1 MPSVLLASPST
12 FLRIGLTQQLRR
24 RQRKFVPIEAVSA
37 DDAAHLLAGRAIDLA
52 IIDDTLLG
60 ETGGDRLQEAL
71 ARHTRPALLIALQ
84 EPPGASLPLPVTIAV
99 IAGRL
104 DGVLDMGGIAR
115 ALDDALDALAVT
127 RPARRAATQ
136 PAAAVVGGRDP
147 ARPPTRPDPTRPN
160 LTRPAELILMAAS
173 TGGPGALAALLGR
186 MEPPQVPIVIAQH
199 MPADQTAAFARHL
212 AAETRLSVCECGA
225 GQLPSAQV
233 VVLRGGADY
242 RLRRAAGR
250 GSGQGSGQ
258 GSHQGY
264 WLSTTTVAGNAF
276 HPSADLLFA
285 SAAEAGIKV
294 AAVVLS
300 GMGEDGARGAGIVAA
315 HGGGVLVQD
324 FDSCVVPGMPAATR
338 AACPS
343 ALVASLSGIG
353 ERLARWTAP
362 SSRGAAAMAEE
373 T

>member
-12 FLRIGLTQQLRR
+12 FLRIGLMQQLRR
-24 RQRKFVPIEAVSA
+24 RQRKFVPVEAVTA
-37 DDAAHLLAGRAIDLA
+37 GEAARVLAGRTIDLA
-52 IIDDTLLG
+52 IIDDTLLA
-60 ETGGDRLQEAL
+60 ETDGDRLQEAL
-71 ARHTRPALLIALQ
+71 ARHTRQALLIALR
-84 EPPGASLPLPVTIAV
+84 EPLIALREPCGTPPPIPGTIV

-115 ALDDALDALAVT
+115 ALDDALDALAAI
-127 RPARRAATQ
+127 RPVRRPSTQ
-136 PAAAVVGGRDP
+136 PAAAAMDARNPTKP
-147 ARPPTRPDPTRPN
+147 APA
-160 LTRPAELILMAAS
+160 RPAELILMAAS

-186 MEPPQVPIVIAQH
+186 MEPPRVPIVIAQH

-212 AAETRLSVCECGA
+212 AAETHLSVCECGA

-233 VVLRGGADY
+233 AVLRGGSDY
-242 RLRRAAGR
+242 RLRRAAGQ
-250 GSGQGSGQ
+250 GSRQGSGQ

-276 HPSADLLFA
+276 HPSADLLFV

-300 GMGEDGARGAGIVAA
+300 GMGEDGARGAAIIAE

-343 ALVASLSGIG
+343 AVIASLPRIA

-362 SSRGAAAMAEE
+362 SSSRGAAAMAEE
-373 T
+373 S

>member
-12 FLRIGLTQQLRR
+12 FLRIGLMQQLRR
-24 RQRKFVPIEAVSA
+24 QQRKFVPLEAGSA
-37 DDAAHLLAGRAIDLA
+37 DDAARLLAGSAIDLA
-52 IIDDTLLG
+52 IIDDSLLA
-60 ETGGDRLQEAL
+60 ESGGDRLQEAL
-71 ARHTRPALLIALQ
+71 ARHARPTLLIALWEPLIGLQ
-84 EPPGASLPLPVTIAV
+84 EQPCATPPPIPGTLSV
-99 IAGRL
+99 IAGRF

-115 ALDDALDALAVT
+115 ALDDALEALAVI
-127 RPARRAATQ
+127 RPARKPLTQ
-136 PAAAVVGGRDP
+136 PASAATD
-147 ARPPTRPDPTRPN
+147 ARGATRLNTM
-160 LTRPAELILMAAS
+160 RPAELILMAAS
-173 TGGPGALAALLGR
+173 TGGPGALAALLGQ
-186 MEPPQVPIVIAQH
+186 MEPPRVPIVVAQH

-212 AAETRLSVCECGA
+212 AVETRLSVSECGP

-233 VVLRGGADY
+233 AVLRGGTDY
-242 RLRRAAGR
+242 RLRRAAG
-250 GSGQGSGQ
+250 
-258 GSHQGY
+258 QGY
-264 WLSTTTVAGNAF
+264 WLSSTTVVGNAF
-276 HPSADLLFA
+276 HPCADLLFT

-300 GMGEDGARGAGIVAA
+300 GMGEDGARGAGIIAA

-343 ALVASLSGIG
+343 AVVASLPKIA

-362 SSRGAAAMAEE
+362 SSRGAAALVEE

>member
-24 RQRKFVPIEAVSA
+24 HERRFVPTEAA
-37 DDAAHLLAGRAIDLA
+37 TTAETARLLAGRGVDLA
-52 IIDDTLLG
+52 IVDDTLFT
-60 ETGGDRLQEAL
+60 EVDGDRLHQAL
-71 ARHTRPALLIALQ
+71 TRHARQTLLIALR
-84 EPPGASLPLPVTIAV
+84 EPPWASPVASTTPV

-115 ALDDALDALAVT
+115 ALDDALDALAAT
-127 RPARRAATQ
+127 RPGRQRHAQ
-136 PAAAVVGGRDP
+136 PAATTVG
-147 ARPPTRPDPTRPN
+147 ARDPTRP
-160 LTRPAELILMAAS
+160 AEIILMAAS
-173 TGGPGALAALLGR
+173 TGGPGALAALLSK
-186 MEPPQVPIVIAQH
+186 MEPPQVPIVVAQH
-199 MPADQTAAFARHL
+199 MPADQTAAFAWHL

-225 GQLPSAQV
+225 GQLPSTQV
-233 VVLRGGADY
+233 AVLRGGSDY
-242 RLRRAAGR
+242 RIRRAAGA
-250 GSGQGSGQ
+250 GF
-258 GSHQGY
+258 

-285 SAAEAGIKV
+285 SAAEGGIKV

-300 GMGEDGARGAGIVAA
+300 GMGEDGARGAGIVAN

-324 FDSCVVPGMPAATR
+324 FDSCVVPGMPAATH

-343 ALVASLSGIG
+343 AVVASLPRIA
-353 ERLARWTAP
+353 ERLSRWTVP
-362 SSRGAAAMAEE
+362 SSSGTPAMAEG

>member
-12 FLRIGLTQQLRR
+12 FLRIGLMQRLRR
-24 RQRKFVPIEAVSA
+24 QQRRFVPIEAVSA
-37 DDAAHLLAGRAIDLA
+37 DDAARLLAGRTIDFAIV
-52 IIDDTLLG
+52 DDTLLG

-71 ARHTRPALLIALQ
+71 TRHTRPALLIALR
-84 EPPGASLPLPVTIAV
+84 EPCGTTPPIPGTLSV

-115 ALDDALDALAVT
+115 ALDDALDALAAI
-127 RPARRAATQ
+127 RPVRRPSTQ
-136 PAAAVVGGRDP
+136 PATATVGACDP
-147 ARPPTRPDPTRPN
+147 ARPALTRANSTKLN

-186 MEPPQVPIVIAQH
+186 MESPQVPIVIAQH

-212 AAETRLSVCECGA
+212 AVETRLSVCECGA

-233 VVLRGGADY
+233 AVLRGGADY
-242 RLRRAAGR
+242 RLRRAA
-250 GSGQGSGQ
+250 GQGSGQ

-300 GMGEDGARGAGIVAA
+300 GMGEDGARGVAIIA
-315 HGGGVLVQD
+315 EHGGGVLVQD
-324 FDSCVVPGMPAATR
+324 FDSCVVPGMPAAAR

-343 ALVASLSGIG
+343 AVVASLPGIA
-353 ERLARWTAP
+353 ERLARWTTP
-362 SSRGAAAMAEE
+362 SSCGTAAMAEE

>member
-12 FLRIGLTQQLRR
+12 FLRIGLMQQLRR
-24 RQRKFVPIEAVSA
+24 QQRRFDPIEAVTA
-37 DDAAHLLAGRAIDLA
+37 GEAARVLAGRAIDLA
-52 IIDDTLLG
+52 IVDDTLLG
-60 ETGGDRLQEAL
+60 ETGGDLLQETL
-71 ARHTRPALLIALQ
+71 TRHTRQTLLIALR
-84 EPPGASLPLPVTIAV
+84 EPCGTPPIPGAIV

-115 ALDDALDALAVT
+115 ALDGALDALAVA

-136 PAAAVVGGRDP
+136 QATAVKD
-147 ARPPTRPDPTRPN
+147 ARASVRPDPTRPN
-160 LTRPAELILMAAS
+160 LTRPAEIILMAAS

-186 MEPPQVPIVIAQH
+186 MEPPQVPIVVAQH

-212 AAETRLSVCECGA
+212 AVETRLSVCECGA

-242 RLRRAAGR
+242 RLRRAAGQ
-250 GSGQGSGQ
+250 GSGQGSG
-258 GSHQGY
+258 GQGY
-264 WLSTTTVAGNAF
+264 WLSTITVAGNTF
-276 HPSADLLFA
+276 HPCADLLFA

-343 ALVASLSGIG
+343 ALVASLSGIAG
-353 ERLARWTAP
+353 RLARWTAP

>member
-1 MPSVLLASPST
+1 
-12 FLRIGLTQQLRR
+12 
-24 RQRKFVPIEAVSA
+24 
-37 DDAAHLLAGRAIDLA
+37 
-52 IIDDTLLG
+52 
-60 ETGGDRLQEAL
+60 
-71 ARHTRPALLIALQ
+71 
-84 EPPGASLPLPVTIAV
+84 
-99 IAGRL
+99 
-104 DGVLDMGGIAR
+104 MGGIAR

-127 RPARRAATQ
+127 RPVRRAATQ
-136 PAAAVVGGRDP
+136 PATASTD
-147 ARPPTRPDPTRPN
+147 ARASVRPDPTG
-160 LTRPAELILMAAS
+160 PAEIILMAAS

-186 MEPPQVPIVIAQH
+186 MEPPQVPIIVAQH

-212 AAETRLSVCECGA
+212 AVETRLSVCECGA

-233 VVLRGGADY
+233 VVLRGGTDY
-242 RLRRAAGR
+242 RLRRAAG
-250 GSGQGSGQ
+250 
-258 GSHQGY
+258 QGY
-264 WLSTTTVAGNAF
+264 WLSTITVAGNTF
-276 HPSADLLFA
+276 HPCADLLFA

-343 ALVASLSGIG
+343 ALVASLSGIA

>member
-12 FLRIGLTQQLRR
+12 FLRIGLMQQLRR
-24 RQRKFVPIEAVSA
+24 QQRKFVPLEAGSA
-37 DDAAHLLAGRAIDLA
+37 DDAARLLAGRAIDLA
-52 IIDDTLLG
+52 IIDDTLLA
-60 ETGGDRLQEAL
+60 ESGGDRLQEAL
-71 ARHTRPALLIALQ
+71 ARRARPALLIALR
-84 EPPGASLPLPVTIAV
+84 EPLIGLREPLVALREPCGTPPPIPGTLSV

-115 ALDDALDALAVT
+115 ALDNALEALAVT
-127 RPARRAATQ
+127 RPTGKLATQ
-136 PAAAVVGGRDP
+136 PASAAADARQP
-147 ARPPTRPDPTRPN
+147 ARPDLTRPDPR
-160 LTRPAELILMAAS
+160 RPAELILMAAS

-186 MEPPQVPIVIAQH
+186 MEPPRVPIVVAQH

-212 AAETRLSVCECGA
+212 AVETQLSVSECGP

-233 VVLRGGADY
+233 AVLRGGADY
-242 RLRRAAGR
+242 RLRRAAG
-250 GSGQGSGQ
+250 
-258 GSHQGY
+258 QGY
-264 WLSTTTVAGNAF
+264 WLSSTTVAGNAF
-276 HPSADLLFA
+276 HPCADLLFA

-300 GMGEDGARGAGIVAA
+300 GMGEDGARGAGIIAA

-343 ALVASLSGIG
+343 AVVASLPKIA

-362 SSRGAAAMAEE
+362 SSRGAAALAEE

>member
-12 FLRIGLTQQLRR
+12 FLRIGLMQQLRR
-24 RQRKFVPIEAVSA
+24 QQRRFVPIEAVSA
-37 DDAAHLLAGRAIDLA
+37 DDAARLLAGRAIDLA
-52 IIDDTLLG
+52 IIDDTLLAG
-60 ETGGDRLQEAL
+60 TGGDRLQEAL
-71 ARHTRPALLIALQ
+71 ARHTRPALLIALR
-84 EPPGASLPLPVTIAV
+84 EPCGTTAMPGTVSV

-115 ALDDALDALAVT
+115 ALNEALEALAAT
-127 RPARRAATQ
+127 RPVRRTATQ
-136 PAAAVVGGRDP
+136 PASATMDVHAR
-147 ARPPTRPDPTRPN
+147 ARPAP
-160 LTRPAELILMAAS
+160 TRPAELILMAAS

-199 MPADQTAAFARHL
+199 LPADQTAAFARHL

-233 VVLRGGADY
+233 AVLRGGSDY
-242 RLRRAAGR
+242 RIRRAAG
-250 GSGQGSGQ
+250 
-258 GSHQGY
+258 QGY
-264 WLSTTTVAGNAF
+264 WLLTTTVAGNAF
-276 HPSADLLFA
+276 HPCADLLFA

-300 GMGEDGARGAGIVAA
+300 GMGEDGARGAAIVAA

-324 FDSCVVPGMPAATR
+324 FDSCVVPGMPAAAY

-343 ALVASLSGIG
+343 AVVASLPGIA

>member
-24 RQRKFVPIEAVSA
+24 RQRRFVPIEAVSA
-37 DDAAHLLAGRAIDLA
+37 DDAARLLAGRAIDLA
-52 IIDDTLLG
+52 IVDDTLLG
-60 ETGGDRLQEAL
+60 ETGGDRLQDVLTWYA
-71 ARHTRPALLIALQ
+71 RPALLIALR
-84 EPPGASLPLPVTIAV
+84 EPCGTPPIPGTVSV

-136 PAAAVVGGRDP
+136 PAAAITD
-147 ARPPTRPDPTRPN
+147 ARASARPDPTRPN
-160 LTRPAELILMAAS
+160 LTRPAEIILMAAS

-186 MEPPQVPIVIAQH
+186 MEPPQVPIVVAQH

-212 AAETRLSVCECGA
+212 AVETRLSVCECGA

-242 RLRRAAGR
+242 RLRRAAGE
-250 GSGQGSGQ
+250 
-258 GSHQGY
+258 GY

-276 HPSADLLFA
+276 HPCADLLFA
-285 SAAEAGIKV
+285 SAAQAGIKV

-300 GMGEDGARGAGIVAA
+300 GMGEDGARGAGIIAA

-343 ALVASLSGIG
+343 ALVASLPKIAA
-353 ERLARWTAP
+353 RLARWTAP

>member
-37 DDAAHLLAGRAIDLA
+37 EDAARLLTGRAIDLA
-52 IIDDTLLG
+52 IVDDTLLA
-60 ETGGDRLQEAL
+60 EAEGDRLQEAL
-71 ARHTRPALLIALQ
+71 ARYTRPALLIALR
-84 EPPGASLPLPVTIAV
+84 EPGERQPIPGAISV

-115 ALDDALDALAVT
+115 ALDDALDALAVA
-127 RPARRAATQ
+127 RPARRSATQ
-136 PAAAVVGGRDP
+136 PAAAIAGARAS
-147 ARPPTRPDPTRPN
+147 ARPDPTRPSLTRPN

-212 AAETRLSVCECGA
+212 AVETRLSVCECGA

-233 VVLRGGADY
+233 MVLRGGADY
-242 RLRRAAGR
+242 RLRRAAGQ
-250 GSGQGSGQ
+250 GSGQGLGQ

-264 WLSTTTVAGNAF
+264 WLSTTTIAGNAF

-300 GMGEDGARGAGIVAA
+300 GMGEDGARGAGIIAA

-324 FDSCVVPGMPAATR
+324 FDSCVVPGMPAATC

-343 ALVASLSGIG
+343 ALVASLSGIV

>member
-1 MPSVLLASPST
+1 MPSVLLASSST

-24 RQRKFVPIEAVSA
+24 RQRKFVPIEAITA
-37 DDAAHLLAGRAIDLA
+37 DDAAHLLTGRAIDLA
-52 IIDDTLLG
+52 IVDDTLLG
-60 ETGGDRLQEAL
+60 ETGGDLLQEAL
-71 ARHTRPALLIALQ
+71 TQHTRQTLLIALR
-84 EPPGASLPLPVTIAV
+84 EPCATPPIPGTIV

-115 ALDDALDALAVT
+115 ALDDALDAVAVT

-136 PAAAVVGGRDP
+136 PAATVVGARDP
-147 ARPPTRPDPTRPN
+147 ARPAP
-160 LTRPAELILMAAS
+160 TRPAEIILMAAS

-186 MEPPQVPIVIAQH
+186 MEPPQVPIIVAQH

-212 AAETRLSVCECGA
+212 AVETHLSVCECGP

-242 RLRRAAGR
+242 RLRRAAG
-250 GSGQGSGQ
+250 QGSGQ
-258 GSHQGY
+258 SSGQSY

-343 ALVASLSGIG
+343 ALVASLSGIA

-373 T
+373 S

>member
-1 MPSVLLASPST
+1 MPNVLLASPST
-12 FLRIGLTQQLRR
+12 FLRIGLMQQLRR
-24 RQRKFVPIEAVSA
+24 RQRKFVPIEAITA
-37 DDAAHLLAGRAIDLA
+37 DDAAGLLAGRTIDLA
-52 IIDDTLLG
+52 IVDDTLLG

-71 ARHTRPALLIALQ
+71 ARHTRPALLIALR
-84 EPPGASLPLPVTIAV
+84 ESCERPPILGTIV

-115 ALDDALDALAVT
+115 ALDDALDALAVA
-127 RPARRAATQ
+127 RPARRSATQ
-136 PAAAVVGGRDP
+136 PATAVVGARHP
-147 ARPPTRPDPTRPN
+147 ARPAP
-160 LTRPAELILMAAS
+160 TRPAEIILVAAS

-186 MEPPQVPIVIAQH
+186 MEPPQVPIVVAQH

-212 AAETRLSVCECGA
+212 AVETRLSVCECGA

-233 VVLRGGADY
+233 AVLRGGADY
-242 RLRRAAGR
+242 RLRRAAGE
-250 GSGQGSGQ
+250 
-258 GSHQGY
+258 GY

-276 HPSADLLFA
+276 HPCADLLFA

-300 GMGEDGARGAGIVAA
+300 GMGEDGARGAEIIAA

-343 ALVASLSGIG
+343 ALVASLSGIA